1 MHFFVFF
8 IRVRVLFGGRQGEFR
23 FLPPA
28 GFSPCTEALLPKTPC
43 KLKLFHK
50 LTQNH
55 IESQRDLLG
64 PVVPISPV
72 TFIPIPV
79 DSSEV
84 LFNFKYALI
93 ILNLASVCLFQATI
107 GLSTTCMSV

>member
-1 MHFFVFF
+1 M
-8 IRVRVLFGGRQGEFR
+8 LFGGRQGEFR

-28 GFSPCTEALLPKTPC
+28 GFSPCTEALLPKTRC
-43 KLKLFHK
+43 KLELFHK
-50 LTQNH
+50 LTRNH
-55 IESQRDLLG
+55 TDSQRDLLG

-93 ILNLASVCLFQATI
+93 ILNLASVHLFQATI
-107 GLSTTCMSV
+107 GLATTCMSV